1 MKTTTSLA
9 ALVLGGVFWFGPA
22 HAEGAGMAG
31 RLERLES
38 QLGLPTQVAESVQVA
53 QAGGMAP
60 SLAADFEIRLQRL
73 ERTVSELTGRYEEST
88 YHVGQLKDRL
98 ERLNADIDFRIQQL
112 EKAGAGGG
120 SAASVPVAAA
130 PDAPARTAEK
140 PAAPAAGQLG
150 GTRPSEKL
158 PEKAQVAALPPNA
171 SPDKQYE
178 HAFELLRTGTY
189 DQAEKEFAAF
199 VAKNKNHTLAGSAQY
214 WLGESYYVRNRFGE
228 AAASFGEVLQ
238 KYPKGN
244 KAPDALLKLGLS
256 LASLNKKTEACTAL
270 GQLNKMYPDAA
281 PSVKRRSE
289 TERRKLNCN

>member
-9 ALVLGGVFWFGPA
+9 ALLLGGVFWFGPA
-22 HAEGAGMAG
+22 HAEGGMTG
-31 RLERLES
+31 RLERLEA
-38 QLGLPTQVAESVQVA
+38 QLGLPPVQVAESYQVA

-88 YHVGQLKDRL
+88 YQVGQLKDRL
-98 ERLNADIDFRIQQL
+98 ERLNADIDFRLQQL
-112 EKAGAGGG
+112 EKDGSAGGG
-120 SAASVPVAAA
+120 AAAPAPVAAA
-130 PDAPARTAEK
+130 TPDTSAKTPDK
-140 PAAPAAGQLG
+140 PAAPAAGAK
-150 GTRPSEKL
+150 PADKA
-158 PEKAQVAALPPNA
+158 PEKAQVAALPANA

-178 HAFELLRTGTY
+178 QAFELLRTGNY
-189 DQAEKEFAAF
+189 DQAEKAF
-199 VAKNKNHTLAGSAQY
+199 STFITKNKNHNLTGSAQY
-214 WLGESYYVRNRFGE
+214 WLGESYYVRNRYGE

-256 LASLNKKTEACTAL
+256 LAALNKKTEACTAF
-270 GQLNKMYPDAA
+270 GQLNKLYPDAA

-289 TERRKLNCN
+289 TERRKLSCR